1 MAFRITS
8 KSVNNIYLLLL
19 QSQIIKGN
27 IIYILFETQ
36 SISPGLVKTEMVP
49 EEWSRM
55 DIPMLN
61 PGDVSAAVIYVLGTP
76 PHVQVCIKCLY
87 IFYFIL

>member
-1 MAFRITS
+1 
-8 KSVNNIYLLLL
+8 
-19 QSQIIKGN
+19 
-27 IIYILFETQ
+27 
-36 SISPGLVKTEMVP
+36 MVP

-76 PHVQVCIKCLY
+76 PHVQVSIIFFIY
-87 IFYFIL
+87 ILFYFMILNLIFINRFMS